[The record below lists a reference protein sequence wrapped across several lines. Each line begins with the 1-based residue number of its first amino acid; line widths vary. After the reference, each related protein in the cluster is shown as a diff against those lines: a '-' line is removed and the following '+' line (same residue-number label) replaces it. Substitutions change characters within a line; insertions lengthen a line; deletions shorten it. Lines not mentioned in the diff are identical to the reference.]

1 MKVIILGAG
10 QVGTSLATSLVHEEH
25 DVTMVDKNES
35 LLRELRER
43 LDIRTQA
50 GSASFPHVLESAGI
64 NDCDMLIA
72 VTGSDE
78 INMVACQVAAT
89 LYRTPERLA
98 RIRSSAYL
106 ARQAK
111 LFHNKAIP
119 ISGIISPEALVTQ
132 HIFRLISHPGT
143 LQVLDFANGELQLI
157 VVKAYYDGPL
167 VGKALREFKNHI
179 PDVAARVVA
188 IFRQNRAII
197 PDGETVI
204 EADDEVFILAT
215 PKHIRTIISELR
227 KLDKPYKQIMIAG
240 GGSIGKRLAQQ
251 LEASRYHIK
260 ILEHDAQRAAYLA
273 ENLDKTIILEGDAAN
288 ETLLIEENIDKVDV
302 FLALTNDDEANIIS
316 AMLAKRLRAKRVI
329 SLINRYSYVD
339 LVEDVGAIDIAVSPQ
354 QITMGALL
362 AKIRSGDIVAVHS
375 LRRGAAEAIEVIAH
389 GDLKTS
395 RVIGRAIKDINL
407 PPSSIIGAIIRN
419 NNKTKQKRQ
428 VIMASSQVI
437 IEENDHIFIFLAD
450 KRYIPTIEKLF
461 QVSVGFL
468 GGWRA

>member
-1 MKVIILGAG
+1 MKVMILGAG
-10 QVGTSLATSLVHEEH
+10 QVGVSLATSLVHEEH
-25 DVTMVDKNES
+25 DVTMVDQDGS

-43 LDIRTQA
+43 LDIRTQS
-50 GSASFPHVLESAGI
+50 GSASHPEILESAGI

-78 INMVACQVAAT
+78 INMAACQVAYT
-89 LYRTPERLA
+89 LYNTPERLA

-106 ARQAK
+106 ERQNQ
-111 LFHNKAIP
+111 LFHDHAFP
-119 ISGIISPEALVTQ
+119 INRLISPEALVTQ

-143 LQVLDFANGELQLI
+143 LQVLDFADGQLQLI
-157 VVKAYYDGPL
+157 AVKAYYDGPL
-167 VGKALREFKNHI
+167 VGKALREFKVHI
-179 PDVAARVVA
+179 PDVTARVVA
-188 IFRQNRAII
+188 IFRKNSAII
-197 PDGETVI
+197 PDGTTI
-204 EADDEVFILAT
+204 IAADDEVFILAT

-227 KLDKPYKQIMIAG
+227 KLDKPYKHIMIAG
-240 GGSIGKRLAQQ
+240 GGSIGKRLAQR
-251 LEASRYHIK
+251 LEEARYHVK
-260 ILEHDAQRAAYLA
+260 ILERDTQRAAYLA
-273 ENLDKTIILEGDAAN
+273 ETLDKTIILEGDAADEN
-288 ETLLIEENIDKVDV
+288 LLIEENIDKVDV

-316 AMLAKRLRAKRVI
+316 AMLAKRLHAKRVI

-362 AKIRSGDIVAVHS
+362 ARIRRGDIVAVHS

-389 GDLKTS
+389 GDPKTS

-419 NNKTKQKRQ
+419 NDKNKQKGN
-428 VIMASSQVI
+428 VIMASSHVI
-437 IEENDHIFIFLAD
+437 IEANDHIFIFLAD
-450 KRYIPTIEKLF
+450 KRYIPAIEKLF

-468 GGWRA
+468 GE